1 MPKKIK
7 PSLNQKVTE
16 TTGAQPDFTQGVMNK
31 VASGEIKMKPHW
43 YFWLG
48 SVLGVVS
55 LLVFSLVSIFLLNI
69 MFFSLRQHG
78 PMFSWR
84 LQQILIIFPWWI
96 VPLAILGI
104 FSSIWLLKQY
114 EFSYK
119 KNFTAIV
126 IAFISV
132 LILAAMTIDQLGL
145 NELWSRR
152 GMMRGFYRNTQFDQ
166 QFLPHG
172 QYWRNQR

>member
-1 MPKKIK
+1 MPKKPK
-7 PSLNQKVTE
+7 LSSNQKITK
-16 TTGAQPDFTQGVMNK
+16 TTVAQPDLTQGVMSK
-31 VASGEIKMKPHW
+31 VTSGEIKMKPHW

-84 LQQILIIFPWWI
+84 LQQLLSTFPWWI
-96 VPLAILGI
+96 IPLAIAGI
-104 FSSIWLLKQY
+104 FSSVWLLKQH

-126 IAFISV
+126 LVFITV
-132 LILAAMTIDQLGL
+132 LILAAVTIDQLGL
-145 NELWSRR
+145 NEIWSRR
-152 GMMRGFYRNTQFDQ
+152 GMMRGFYQNNQLDQ
-166 QFLPHG
+166 QLMPHR

>member
-1 MPKKIK
+1 MPKKLKLSSSYKNTKNTKTI
-7 PSLNQKVTE
+7 E
-16 TTGAQPDFTQGVMNK
+16 AQPDFTQGVMSK

-48 SVLGVVS
+48 SVLGVIS
-55 LLVFSLVSIFLLNI
+55 LMVFSLVSIFLLNI

-84 LQQILIIFPWWI
+84 LQQLLSTFPWWI
-96 VPLAILGI
+96 IPLAIAGI
-104 FSSIWLLKQY
+104 FCSIWLLKQY

-119 KNFTAIV
+119 KNFSAIV
-126 IAFISV
+126 LVFISV
-132 LILAAMTIDQLGL
+132 LILTAMAIDQLGL

-152 GMMRGFYRNTQFDQ
+152 GMMRGFYHNRQHWQN
-166 QFLPHG
+166 L
-172 QYWRNQR
+172 R